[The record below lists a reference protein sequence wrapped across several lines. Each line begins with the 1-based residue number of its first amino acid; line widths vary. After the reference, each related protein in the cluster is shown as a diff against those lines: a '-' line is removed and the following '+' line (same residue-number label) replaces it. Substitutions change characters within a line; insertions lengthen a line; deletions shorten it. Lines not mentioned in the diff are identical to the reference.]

1 MPPHTSSPRPPSNH
15 TPEPLHAKDSALS
28 SDLSG
33 KFPGWSVRGRRRGPN
48 GVAFDRTLAFSR
60 VLGPTKR
67 GLRMERVKASDQD
80 EVMRR
85 EMGRDGLAAT
95 GGEV

>member
-1 MPPHTSSPRPPSNH
+1 M
-15 TPEPLHAKDSALS
+15 
-28 SDLSG
+28 
-33 KFPGWSVRGRRRGPN
+33 
-48 GVAFDRTLAFSR
+48 AFDRTLAFSR